1 MLPQRYIALSD
12 DAFGIVCV
20 YNINSDRVFEIDM
33 NEVDTLDDFS
43 GIANLKRWDSF
54 ERFLDDFLR
63 RNGISLSL
71 GTGTV
76 NLSRF

>member
-1 MLPQRYIALSD
+1 MYIALSD
-12 DAFGIVCV
+12 DAFGIVRV
-20 YNINSDRVFEIDM
+20 YDINSDRVFEIDM
-33 NEVDTLDDFS
+33 NEVDSLDDFS
-43 GIANLKRWDSF
+43 AIANLKRWDSF

-71 GTGTV
+71 SADTI